1 MSLYKEEKYSLWR
14 DYKITHITAE
24 YSGIKIGFPACQK
37 KKKLEIVF
45 IFLLHFMY
53 HGPDRAALGHFTGVL
68 KYMAPVYF
76 IGLPPDNDA
85 NVSLGKQEVN
95 PSYIMF

>member
-1 MSLYKEEKYSLWR
+1 
-14 DYKITHITAE
+14 
-24 YSGIKIGFPACQK
+24 
-37 KKKLEIVF
+37 
-45 IFLLHFMY
+45 MY

-76 IGLPPDNDA
+76 IGMTPDDDA

-95 PSYIMF
+95 PSYIIF